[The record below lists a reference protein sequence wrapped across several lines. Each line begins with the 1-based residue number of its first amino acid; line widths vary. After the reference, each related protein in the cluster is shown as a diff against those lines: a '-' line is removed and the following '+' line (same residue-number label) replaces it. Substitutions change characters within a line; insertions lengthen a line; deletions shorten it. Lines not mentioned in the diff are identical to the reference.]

1 MGEDAECRAGSAD
14 LAGWREYV
22 QNVEA
27 KLEDETYRS
36 GMATLLRPSTPFD
49 PDEAWVNVR
58 KHIVDRLM
66 TPLDQ
71 KEMERSK

>member
-1 MGEDAECRAGSAD
+1 M
-14 LAGWREYV
+14 